1 MAEQEPL
8 DPAEAY
14 GGDSD
19 AEALAAAAALYAQQR
34 QQQEGFG
41 DNFYTTAAAAS
52 GMPPWM
58 ERPKGWQDMKY
69 ESAESMYNTK
79 HPVPRRESPWKV
91 DVESSGVPAKLRL
104 LEQELINL
112 EKVGNGDLSKIPLV
126 MRKQVKRYQ
135 TLAGKIDD
143 LCKRMQASDPG
154 DSTLSSEFRTQ
165 RQTEYLLEAFHLQH
179 RATETRQKLSTLQA
193 ETAKSSLGDEL
204 TAEAKTSTRRAL
216 SSFRNNFK
224 EIQRSLEIWLARI
237 LGDLEGMLARD
248 GASRIRDYILSPY
261 ASAVR

>member
-1 MAEQEPL
+1 
-8 DPAEAY
+8 
-14 GGDSD
+14 
-19 AEALAAAAALYAQQR
+19 
-34 QQQEGFG
+34 
-41 DNFYTTAAAAS
+41 
-52 GMPPWM
+52 
-58 ERPKGWQDMKY
+58 
-69 ESAESMYNTK
+69 
-79 HPVPRRESPWKV
+79 V
-91 DVESSGVPAKLRL
+91 DVESSGVPGKLRL

-112 EKVGNGDLSKIPLV
+112 EKVVNADSSKIPLV

-143 LCKRMQASDPG
+143 LCKRMQTSDPC

-165 RQTEYLLEAFHLQH
+165 RQTEFLLEAFHLQH

-193 ETAKSSLGDEL
+193 ETAKSSFGDEL
-204 TAEAKTSTRRAL
+204 TAEAKMCTRRAL
-216 SSFRNNFK
+216 SSIRNNFK

-248 GASRIRDYILSPY
+248 GASRIREYFLSPY

>member
-1 MAEQEPL
+1 
-8 DPAEAY
+8 
-14 GGDSD
+14 
-19 AEALAAAAALYAQQR
+19 
-34 QQQEGFG
+34 
-41 DNFYTTAAAAS
+41 
-52 GMPPWM
+52 MPPWM
-58 ERPKGWQDMKY
+58 DSRPKGWQDMKY
-69 ESAESMYNTK
+69 ESVESMYNTK
-79 HPVPRRESPWKV
+79 HAVPRRESPWKV

-143 LCKRMQASDPG
+143 LCKRMQANDPC
-154 DSTLSSEFRTQ
+154 DSTLNSEFRTQ

-179 RATETRQKLSTLQA
+179 RAAETRQKLGTVQA
-193 ETAKSSLGDEL
+193 ETAKSSFGDEL
-204 TAEAKTSTRRAL
+204 PAEAKVSTRRAL
-216 SSFRNNFK
+216 SSARNNFK

-248 GASRIRDYILSPY
+248 GASRIREYILSPY
-261 ASAVR
+261 ASSVR